1 MPGLIDLH
9 THAYTADVDLTQLE
23 KVGTPYNALHAGRML
38 RHGLHCGLTTMRD
51 IGGGDWSLAKA
62 LKDKIIEGP
71 RFFYAGKILSR
82 SEQSRVGEEGG
93 STCRFRWSPYHLT
106 KHIMDHS

>member
-38 RHGLHCGLTTMRD
+38 RHGLHCGFTTMRD

-71 RFFYAGKILSR
+71 RFFYAGKLLSMTGGDR
-82 SEQSRVGEEGG
+82 SEERRLGKECG
-93 STCRFRWSPYHLT
+93 STWRYRW
-106 KHIMDHS
+106 